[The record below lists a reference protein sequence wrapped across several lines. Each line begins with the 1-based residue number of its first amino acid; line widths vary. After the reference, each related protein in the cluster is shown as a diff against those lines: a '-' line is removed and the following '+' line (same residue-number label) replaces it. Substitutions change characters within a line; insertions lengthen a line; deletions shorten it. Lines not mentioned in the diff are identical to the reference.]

1 MRFAS
6 DASAVLVPL
15 LGLALLGGM
24 PEHAQ
29 AQDFWDLFRPP
40 RPSGEV
46 RPSPNKQ
53 AMPGPGAG
61 GGAGSYSTTPP
72 WLEPRSRPV
81 ERADLAPAIADGSG
95 LPVELWRGVEI
106 KNLEAAL
113 AEIDIPP
120 RSPALHALW
129 RRMLRSSALPPAGTN
144 DSHFLALRL
153 EALYRSGLLD
163 DMGEI
168 LDASS
173 ATAPE
178 IQALRARRD
187 VGLGRREAGCRAA
200 KALAALNT
208 GQREHLKGEAQLFA
222 GYCAAVSGDAAGAGL
237 AAALA
242 REEGLEAEL
251 PLAVLNGVAS
261 GTKPK
266 LHLEK
271 RALLIDYRFLELLGP
286 INAAQ
291 LLERAEPALLAV
303 LARDGA
309 GDAGM
314 QIVAA
319 EAAFR
324 LNIVSASVVLAAYAR
339 EQRGPSSEAASRRA
353 NLFNTL
359 EGTESADLRARAM
372 RSLLEHTGGEG
383 QRTETAR
390 LLAPA
395 LLKLP
400 PSPELGWFATPA
412 VEIALSGGEFA
423 TARRWA
429 QTRFPGHWLALV
441 AIADAEGGA
450 PLKEA
455 LGAIDDLARGG
466 QINVDALQRLVTV
479 LDALNIEMPMTLWD
493 AASRAPQPAYGYLPE
508 TGLLADLAQSSKRK
522 ELGRTVL
529 LVMRALGR
537 NGPAGAHVLA
547 LRDAIA
553 ALKRVGLEADARRL
567 GVEALLPMWPR
578 AVAN

>member
-15 LGLALLGGM
+15 MGLALLGGM
-24 PEHAQ
+24 PRHAQ
-29 AQDFWDLFRPP
+29 AQDFWDLFKPARPNTEATP
-40 RPSGEV
+40 APK
-46 RPSPNKQ
+46 KQ
-53 AMPGPGAG
+53 AMPAPGAG
-61 GGAGSYSTTPP
+61 GAAGSYSTTPP

-81 ERADLAPAIADGSG
+81 ERADLSPAIADGSG

-106 KNLEAAL
+106 KSLEAAL

-120 RSPALHALW
+120 RSPELHALW
-129 RRMLRSSALPPAGTN
+129 RRMLRSSAFPPAGTSE
-144 DSHFLALRL
+144 DHFLALRL

-173 ATAPE
+173 STAPE

-200 KALAALNT
+200 KALAALNA
-208 GQREHLKGEAQLFA
+208 GQRAHLKGEAQLFA
-222 GYCAAVSGDAAGAGL
+222 GYCAAASGDTAGAGL

-271 RALLIDYRFLELLGP
+271 RALLMDYRFLELLGP
-286 INAAQ
+286 VNAAQ

-303 LARDGA
+303 LTRDGT
-309 GDAGM
+309 GDARL
-314 QIVAA
+314 QIAAA

-324 LNIVSASVVLAAYAR
+324 LNIVSASVVLAAYVR
-339 EQRGPSSEAASRRA
+339 GQRGPSSEPASRRA
-353 NLFNTL
+353 DLFKTL
-359 EGTESADLRARAM
+359 EGAVSADLRARTM
-372 RSLLEHTGGEG
+372 RSLLEHADRAG
-383 QRTETAR
+383 QRAETAR

-400 PSPELGWFATPA
+400 PSPELGWFAGPA

-423 TARRWA
+423 AARRWA
-429 QTRFPGHWLALV
+429 ETRFPAHWLALV
-441 AIADAEGGA
+441 SIADAEGSA
-450 PLKEA
+450 RLKEA
-455 LGAIDDLARGG
+455 LAAIDDLARSGR
-466 QINVDALQRLVTV
+466 ITIDALQRLVTV

-493 AASRAPQPAYGYLPE
+493 AASRAPQPAHGYLPE

-537 NGPAGAHVLA
+537 SGPAGAHVLA

-553 ALKRVGLEADARRL
+553 ALKRVGLEADARRV
-567 GVEALLPMWPR
+567 GVEALLAIWPR